1 MPQIGINTKCD
12 TQASVDVEEDTDVGE
27 EEEED
32 EGVRFVTLRRNTS
45 VSDDQWKWV
54 ICHLGIYVTDVYPD
68 EVIIVEPI
76 VDEETQAGN
85 LSDETV
91 DEAKEEE
98 ELPPKPKISFGISS
112 SGSVMPWDS
121 DFGKLVGEH
130 ENYLEDLFV
139 NRNITEIETEE

>member
-12 TQASVDVEEDTDVGE
+12 THASVDVKEDTDVG

-68 EVIIVEPI
+68 EVLIVEPI
-76 VDEETQAGN
+76 VDEETQSGN
-85 LSDETV
+85 LSDEAV

-98 ELPPKPKISFGISS
+98 ELPPKPKISFGINS

-121 DFGKLVGEH
+121 DFGKLAGEH

-139 NRNITEIETEE
+139 NRNTTIIETEE